1 MKVIAK
7 GNTAEILEYNEN
19 QICKLFN
26 LGYPKMYVEHEF
38 DNAKKVCQLGI
49 KTPRPFE
56 LICEDGRDGII
67 YEKIIGKTLSSSAR
81 NAREEEL
88 TAWIKAFAG
97 IHKELLSYHIDS
109 VMDYKDFLKLFAEDS
124 IELIRKIDALEDGD
138 CLLHGDFH
146 PANLMLNSD
155 NQLVVIDM
163 MNICK
168 GPAIYDVART
178 YYLLG
183 NDRKVQEQYLNLMGY
198 EAKDLNS
205 YLEVISLTRENELKE
220 K

>member
-1 MKVIAK
+1 MIS
-7 GNTAEILEYNEN
+7 
-19 QICKLFN
+19 F
-26 LGYPKMYVEHEF
+26 
-38 DNAKKVCQLGI
+38 
-49 KTPRPFE
+49 
-56 LICEDGRDGII
+56 
-67 YEKIIGKTLSSSAR
+67 
-81 NAREEEL
+81 
-88 TAWIKAFAG
+88 
-97 IHKELLSYHIDS
+97 
-109 VMDYKDFLKLFAEDS
+109 
-124 IELIRKIDALEDGD
+124 IR
-138 CLLHGDFH
+138 HHDFH

-205 YLEVISLTRENELKE
+205 YLEVISLTRENELKG